1 LLTLL
6 HEHHIEE
13 VVIVGLALD
22 YCVGATAMDAVRAGL
37 KVTVIEEGTKFVREE
52 SGEEMVKKFGS
63 NGIKFISYKDFM
75 KSLEMQSN

>member
-1 LLTLL
+1 
-6 HEHHIEE
+6 
-13 VVIVGLALD
+13 
-22 YCVGATAMDAVRAGL
+22 MDAVRAGL